1 MLAVSATIRSRTP
14 AAVGPEDEPAGDRMA
29 TTTLPERGDLRV
41 LGHRGRAEGE
51 ARRGRPGRSH
61 RDRPDR
67 SGSPDRPAY
76 TNTGSS
82 FLDPWD
88 RRLARHGRATSFG
101 RSYW

>member
-1 MLAVSATIRSRTP
+1 
-14 AAVGPEDEPAGDRMA
+14 MA

-88 RRLARHGRATSFG
+88 RRLPRTGRATSFG
-101 RSYW
+101 RSYWHNIDRKSTRLNSSHLGISYA